1 MEFGVVNDSALL
13 AHQSLTAIIVIQ
25 LVFESRATPTFEHRR
40 SIHTPIAAGNVRQ
53 TTVAALATVALA
65 KVNRWVADIDYW
77 QRRGKTQRLPY
88 RIKMNHPCRVNL
100 ACHSCVP
107 VRCIYRFNQIHHSS

>member
-25 LVFESRATPTFEHRR
+25 LVFESRASTFEHRR
-40 SIHTPIAAGNVRQ
+40 STHTPIAAGNVRQ

-65 KVNRWVADIDYW
+65 KVNRWVADIDY
-77 QRRGKTQRLPY
+77 
-88 RIKMNHPCRVNL
+88 
-100 ACHSCVP
+100 
-107 VRCIYRFNQIHHSS
+107 